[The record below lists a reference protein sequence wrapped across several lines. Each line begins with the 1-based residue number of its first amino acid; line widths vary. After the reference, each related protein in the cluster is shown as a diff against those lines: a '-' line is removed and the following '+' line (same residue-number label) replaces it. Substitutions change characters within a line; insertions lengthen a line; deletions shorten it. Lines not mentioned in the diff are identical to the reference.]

1 MSIKNRAV
9 AVACGLA
16 LAATALAPAAAFA
29 AGNATTVT
37 NGNTGT
43 TDVTVQVQKDQGVNQ
58 LAFEVPTVIPFAAKA
73 NGELVGPSASE
84 TRIVNLSVFPIH
96 VTGMSTSAKGTG
108 WSLVADASKSASEN
122 SLSFELS
129 ADPAADPAAD
139 SFAGA
144 VSASDPRDLSKD
156 ANWNMGYAG
165 SGKDSVAIASTGKV
179 SHVTKDLSSAQK
191 AATVTWTLAAGAA
204 E

>member
-16 LAATALAPAAAFA
+16 LATTALAPAAAFA
-29 AGNATTVT
+29 AGNTTTVT
-37 NGNTGT
+37 SGNTGT
-43 TDVTVQVQKDQGVNQ
+43 TDVTVQVQKDQGVDQ

-122 SLSFELS
+122 SLSFELNGVS
-129 ADPAADPAAD
+129 AATPADLSAKAAWSMD
-139 SFAGA
+139 YAGA
-144 VSASDPRDLSKD
+144 GSD
-156 ANWNMGYAG
+156 A
-165 SGKDSVAIASTGKV
+165 DSVAIKATGKV

-204 E
+204 K

>member
-16 LAATALAPAAAFA
+16 LATTALAPAAAFA
-29 AGNATTVT
+29 AGDATTVT
-37 NGNTGT
+37 SGNTGT
-43 TDVTVQVQKDQGVNQ
+43 TEVTVEAQKDAQGKDQ

-73 NGELVGPSASE
+73 DGTLVGPSKE
-84 TRIVNLSVFPIH
+84 TTEIVNLSVFPIH

-122 SLSFELS
+122 SLSFELN
-129 ADPAADPAAD
+129 
-139 SFAGA
+139 G
-144 VSASDPRDLSKD
+144 VSAATSADLSKD
-156 ANWNMGYAG
+156 ADWNMGYAG

-191 AATVTWTLAAGAA
+191 AATVTWTLAAGSAQ
-204 E
+204 

>member
-16 LAATALAPAAAFA
+16 LATTALAPAAAFA

-37 NGNTGT
+37 SGNTGT
-43 TDVTVQVQKDQGVNQ
+43 TEVTVEAQKDAQGNDQ

-73 NGELVGPSASE
+73 DGTLVGPSASE
-84 TRIVNLSVFPIH
+84 TRIVNKSVFPIH

-122 SLSFELS
+122 SLSFELN
-129 ADPAADPAAD
+129 
-139 SFAGA
+139 G
-144 VSASDPRDLSKD
+144 VSAATPADLSKD
-156 ANWNMGYAG
+156 ADWNMGYAG
-165 SGKDSVAIASTGKV
+165 SGTDSVAIASTGKV

-204 E
+204 K

>member
-16 LAATALAPAAAFA
+16 LATTALAPAAAFA
-29 AGNATTVT
+29 AGNTTTVT
-37 NGNTGT
+37 SGNTGT
-43 TDVTVQVQKDQGVNQ
+43 TDVTVQVQKDQGVDQ

-84 TRIVNLSVFPIH
+84 TRIVNKSVFPIH

-122 SLSFELS
+122 SLSFELN
-129 ADPAADPAAD
+129 
-139 SFAGA
+139 G
-144 VSASDPRDLSKD
+144 VSAATPADLS
-156 ANWNMGYAG
+156 ANTAWDMGYAG

-191 AATVTWTLAAGAA
+191 AATVTWTLTAGSGAA
-204 E
+204 K

>member
-16 LAATALAPAAAFA
+16 LATTALAPAAAFA
-29 AGNATTVT
+29 AGNTTTVT
-37 NGNTGT
+37 SGNTGT
-43 TDVTVQVQKDQGVNQ
+43 TDVTVQVQKDQGVDQ

-73 NGELVGPSASE
+73 DGTLVGPSKE
-84 TRIVNLSVFPIH
+84 TTEIVNLSVFPIH
-96 VTGMSTSAKGTG
+96 VTGMSTSVQGTG
-108 WSLVADASKSASEN
+108 WSLVADASKSTSEN
-122 SLSFELS
+122 SLSFELNGVSAFKPANLS
-129 ADPAADPAAD
+129 ADK
-139 SFAGA
+139 S
-144 VSASDPRDLSKD
+144 
-156 ANWNMGYAG
+156 WNMGYAK
-165 SGKDSVAIASTGKV
+165 SGNDSVAIASKGKV

>member
-16 LAATALAPAAAFA
+16 LATTALAPAAAFA
-29 AGNATTVT
+29 AGNVVT
-37 NGNTGT
+37 SGNTGT
-43 TDVTVQVQKDQGVNQ
+43 TDVTIEVEKDAQGKQDQ

-73 NGELVGPSASE
+73 NGELIGPSKNA
-84 TRIVNLSVFPIH
+84 TKIVNNSVFPIH
-96 VTGMSTSAKGTG
+96 VTGMAVSATDG
-108 WSLVADASKSASEN
+108 WNLVDDASKASKDN
-122 SLSFELS
+122 ALSFELS

-156 ANWNMGYAG
+156 VHWNMGYAK
-165 SGKDSVAIASTGKV
+165 SGNDSVAITSKGKV
-179 SHVTKDLSSAQK
+179 AHVTKDLHDAKK
-191 AATVTWTLAAGAA
+191 AATITWTLAAGSAQ
-204 E
+204 